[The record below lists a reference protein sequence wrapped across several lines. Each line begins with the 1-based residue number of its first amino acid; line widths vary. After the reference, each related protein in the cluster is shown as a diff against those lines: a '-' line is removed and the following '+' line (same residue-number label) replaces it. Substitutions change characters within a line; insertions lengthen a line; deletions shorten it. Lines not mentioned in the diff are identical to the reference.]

1 MQLETAHK
9 IGSKSRDVGRRS
21 VKASLDWYTG
31 SGAAFR
37 PITGSAGYAHLR
49 HYTARYCEWGEGP
62 PLVLVPGLA
71 GGFELLG
78 PLARLLAQNFRVISY
93 QLRGEDDCFALR
105 RRFDLNDLVDDLN
118 EFLGWMGLER
128 PSLMGVSFGGVLALT
143 LAARRPSRIQSL
155 VVQGT
160 GARFQQ
166 GLLQEVAGMVL
177 SRYPLP
183 ADNAFVNQFFNLL
196 FGSRQKPGPLFQFV
210 TRQCWQTD
218 QGVMAHRFHM
228 VESFDLRAQLGRIR
242 MPSLILAGDRD
253 LLVSPES
260 LNDLSGGIPNAR
272 RVMLKGCGHLA
283 FVTHAQR
290 VADEVSRFLGDAE

>member
-1 MQLETAHK
+1 
-9 IGSKSRDVGRRS
+9 

-37 PITGSAGYAHLR
+37 PVSGTTGYAHLR
-49 HYTARYCEWGEGP
+49 HYTARYCEWGDGP

-71 GGFELLG
+71 GGFDLLG

-93 QLRGEDDCFALR
+93 QLRGEDDVFALR
-105 RRFDLNDLVDDLN
+105 RRFDLNDLVEDLH
-118 EFLGWMGLER
+118 EFLGWMCLER
-128 PSLMGVSFGGVLALT
+128 PALIGVSFGGVLALT

-166 GLLQEVAGMVL
+166 GLLQQVAGLVL

-196 FGSRQKPGPLFQFV
+196 FGTRQKPGPLFQFV

-228 VESFDLRAQLGRIR
+228 VEKFDLRSQLVRIR
-242 MPSLILAGDRD
+242 MPSLILAGERD

-260 LNDLSGGIPNAR
+260 LDDLSRGIPNAR
-272 RVMLKGCGHLA
+272 RVMLPGCGHLA

-290 VADEVSRFLGDAE
+290 VADEVSGFLGDAG